1 MFYRDTR
8 GQNQALSVCLTRSHS
23 SAHLLINTSPQCG
36 TCGYTLTS
44 LRVRAG
50 LDRVDSHAVQVK
62 ERPTESKFGGLIGEK
77 SDFRRRETIKTA
89 FYEFLSKM

>member
-23 SAHLLINTSPQCG
+23 NAQLLINTSPQCG
-36 TCGYTLTS
+36 TCGYTLMS

-62 ERPTESKFGGLIGEK
+62 ERPTESKVWRFN
-77 SDFRRRETIKTA
+77 RRKVRFQKEGNDKNS
-89 FYEFLSKM
+89 FL